1 MQISYWNTRRVG
13 MGGGGGGEGGAN
25 RNHCNPPWAE
35 NEVRLERAEDELTPE
50 RKERQR

>member
-13 MGGGGGGEGGAN
+13 MGGGGGGGVRIATTG
-25 RNHCNPPWAE
+25 NPPWAE
-35 NEVRLERAEDELTPE
+35 NEVRLERAEDELMPE